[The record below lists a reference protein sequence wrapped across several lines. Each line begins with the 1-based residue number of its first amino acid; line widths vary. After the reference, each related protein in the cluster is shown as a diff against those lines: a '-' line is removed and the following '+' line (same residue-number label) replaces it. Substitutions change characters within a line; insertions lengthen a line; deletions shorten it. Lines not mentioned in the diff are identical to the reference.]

1 MWKDYRPG
9 VPAGSTIRKQGVNFF
24 SGMNERG
31 RTAGKPF
38 SLAWSLLHEPPAF
51 LLYTTL
57 RRVQNHKL
65 AALLELGIAKDQ
77 ILTLVVV
84 VDVFGGRLVGMHP
97 LGRGTGG
104 QRQYSNGEHAHRTH
118 EVLLFG
124 LQWRHLKPSGNRR
137 QATSVLL
144 VAAEIQK
151 RADLLIESEANLNH
165 YINHPNV

>member
-31 RTAGKPF
+31 MTAGKPF
-38 SLAWSLLHEPPAF
+38 SLAWSLLHEPPTF

-57 RRVQNHKL
+57 CRVQYHKL

-77 ILTLVVV
+77 VLALVVV
-84 VDVFGGRLVGMHP
+84 IDVFGGRLVGMHP

-124 LQWRHLKPSGNRR
+124 LQWRHLKPSRNRR
-137 QATSVLL
+137 QAASPFL
-144 VAAEIQK
+144 
-151 RADLLIESEANLNH
+151 RAVEAQRSQSFFVSDVDLNPA
-165 YINHPNV
+165 YPP

>member
-1 MWKDYRPG
+1 MWKVYRPG

-57 RRVQNHKL
+57 RGVQNHEL
-65 AALLELGIAKDQ
+65 AALLKLGIAKDH
-77 ILTLVVV
+77 ILALVVV

-104 QRQYSNGEHAHRTH
+104 QCQYSNGEHAHRTH
-118 EVLLFG
+118 EVPLLDCSG
-124 LQWRHLKPSGNRR
+124 GTLNRPTIAVKPLQPFLRAVED
-137 QATSVLL
+137 QCQSV
-144 VAAEIQK
+144 
-151 RADLLIESEANLNH
+151 
-165 YINHPNV
+165 